1 MTVSHDCS
9 EEEKSIDEDPAEVS
23 PPEDLLCDPSELPP
37 EFEPPRP
44 LNFLRLIRW
53 TREASCSVASV
64 CCTCLGEGDMCTTM
78 AAWQVT
84 EPSASFSNI
93 VSLFS
98 L

>member
-1 MTVSHDCS
+1 MITNVTIRPFPIH
-9 EEEKSIDEDPAEVS
+9 KSIKPKERER
-23 PPEDLLCDPSELPP
+23 LT
-37 EFEPPRP
+37 

>member
-1 MTVSHDCS
+1 MITNVTIRPFPIY
-9 EEEKSIDEDPAEVS
+9 KSIKPKERER
-23 PPEDLLCDPSELPP
+23 LT
-37 EFEPPRP
+37 